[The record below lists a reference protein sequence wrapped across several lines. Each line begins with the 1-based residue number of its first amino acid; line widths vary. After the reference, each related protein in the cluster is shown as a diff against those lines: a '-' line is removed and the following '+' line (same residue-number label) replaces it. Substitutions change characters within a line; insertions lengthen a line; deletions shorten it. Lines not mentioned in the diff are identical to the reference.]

1 MICESDMPTP
11 ETLLTEAL
19 AAIAA
24 RRRWPEA
31 TYRLQFHAGFTFQ
44 DASRL
49 TAYLRELGVT
59 HVYASP
65 YLKARPGSTHG
76 YNITDHSSLNPEV
89 GSEEDFQALVRSLRE
104 HGLGQIIDVV
114 PNHMGI
120 VGNENAW
127 WNDVLENGPASQY
140 AWYFDIDWD
149 ASPRPGQR
157 GQLILPVLGDTYGEV
172 LESGQLKLDLVGGA
186 FFIRYHEHCF
196 PVAPRTYEP
205 ILRHRLDELRAALKA
220 DDPHLMEYESILT
233 AIKNLPQRTAASAED
248 RIERHREKEIIKRR
262 LKTLL
267 DESPPVREFLSA
279 TLAQFCGTPG
289 DERSYDLLDELLNHQ
304 VYRLSYWRVSTD
316 ETNYRRFFDVN
327 EMAALSMEREE
338 VFAATHGLVFRLL
351 HEGEV
356 DGLRID
362 HPDGLFDPRGYL
374 DRLQTHYVL
383 DVARR
388 IYAAEAHGDWPA
400 MEAALR
406 ELLARERTK
415 DPANPLWRPLYVVVE
430 KILGVREQLPPN
442 WPMYGT
448 SGYYFLNVLNGL
460 FVERRGREPLTNLY
474 RTFTAELASF
484 TAVSYE
490 SRFLI
495 LQVALASELY
505 MLGYQLDR
513 IAQRGRRTRDFTMTM
528 LRHALREV
536 IASFPVYRTYLGTG
550 EIHDEDRRY
559 IRTAVQRAKF
569 RNPSIS
575 ASVFDFVA
583 ASLLEEPADEEGRA
597 RRWRFAG
604 KFEQLTAPVMAKGV
618 EDTAFYRYNRL
629 MSLNEVG
636 GNPERFGITPREF
649 HDYCSERQA
658 RFPYAMSATTTHDT
672 KRSEDARTRLNV
684 LSEIPDE
691 FEQRLFRWKELN
703 QPHHIQVEDLAAPD
717 ANEEYLLYQALLSVE
732 PFAAADDRPRAEIVE
747 RVRGYVVKA
756 LREAKVHSSWI
767 NPNPAY
773 EQACQDF
780 VTALL
785 DRQRSGAF
793 LDDFGPFHER
803 VAHWGRLASLAQTL
817 LKIGSPG
824 VPDFYQGTEL
834 WDDSLVDPDNRR
846 SVDFEQRRELLASLK
861 QDLEADRPGLVRQV
875 TADMRDGRI
884 KLLVIAEA
892 LRLRRERPGL
902 FSSGEYLPL
911 TVVGPLE
918 EQIVAFARRDSGGAA
933 VVAVPRLLSRLLA
946 DSQPLA
952 WKPAWE
958 DTAVELPAELSSG
971 RWLHV
976 FTGATLAPASAQ
988 GSRRLLASELF
999 RDFPVALLTQA

>member
-1 MICESDMPTP
+1 
-11 ETLLTEAL
+11 
-19 AAIAA
+19 
-24 RRRWPEA
+24 
-31 TYRLQFHAGFTFQ
+31 
-44 DASRL
+44 
-49 TAYLRELGVT
+49 
-59 HVYASP
+59 
-65 YLKARPGSTHG
+65 
-76 YNITDHSSLNPEV
+76 
-89 GSEEDFQALVRSLRE
+89 
-104 HGLGQIIDVV
+104 
-114 PNHMGI
+114 
-120 VGNENAW
+120 
-127 WNDVLENGPASQY
+127 
-140 AWYFDIDWD
+140 
-149 ASPRPGQR
+149 
-157 GQLILPVLGDTYGEV
+157 
-172 LESGQLKLDLVGGA
+172 
-186 FFIRYHEHCF
+186 
-196 PVAPRTYEP
+196 
-205 ILRHRLDELRAALKA
+205 
-220 DDPHLMEYESILT
+220 
-233 AIKNLPQRTAASAED
+233 
-248 RIERHREKEIIKRR
+248 
-262 LKTLL
+262 
-267 DESPPVREFLSA
+267 
-279 TLAQFCGTPG
+279 
-289 DERSYDLLDELLNHQ
+289 
-304 VYRLSYWRVSTD
+304 
-316 ETNYRRFFDVN
+316 
-327 EMAALSMEREE
+327 
-338 VFAATHGLVFRLL
+338 
-351 HEGEV
+351 
-356 DGLRID
+356 
-362 HPDGLFDPRGYL
+362 
-374 DRLQTHYVL
+374 
-383 DVARR
+383 
-388 IYAAEAHGDWPA
+388 
-400 MEAALR
+400 
-406 ELLARERTK
+406 
-415 DPANPLWRPLYVVVE
+415 
-430 KILGVREQLPPN
+430 
-442 WPMYGT
+442 
-448 SGYYFLNVLNGL
+448 
-460 FVERRGREPLTNLY
+460 LY
-474 RTFTAELASF
+474 RTFTAELAAF
-484 TAVSYE
+484 AELSYQ

-583 ASLLEEPADEEGRA
+583 ASLLEEPADEDGRA

-684 LSEIPDE
+684 LSEIPEE

-703 QPHHIQVEDLAAPD
+703 QPHRIQVEDVAVPD

-732 PFAAADDRPRAEIVE
+732 PFVAAADKQRQEIVE

-767 NPNPAY
+767 NPNQAY
-773 EQACQDF
+773 EQAYQDF
-780 VTALL
+780 VVALL
-785 DRQRSGAF
+785 DRERSAPF
-793 LDDFGPFHER
+793 LSDFAPFHER
-803 VAHWGRLASLAQTL
+803 VAHFGRLASLSQTL
-817 LKIGSPG
+817 LKIASPG

-911 TVVGPLE
+911 TVIGPLE
-918 EQIVAFARRDSGGAA
+918 EHIVAFARRDRDAA
-933 VVAVPRLLSRLLA
+933 AIVAVPRLLTRLL
-946 DSQPLA
+946 SGQRSTA
-952 WKPAWE
+952 WKPAWD

-971 RWLHV
+971 RWLQV
-976 FTGATLAPASAQ
+976 FTGATQAPASVEGMRCLQ
-988 GSRRLLASELF
+988 ASELF
-999 RDFPVALLTQA
+999 RDFPVAMLTHV